1 MLINITS
8 GSQVGSFAF
17 NGEGFIILSA
27 LSYAFSSVLVSRYSK
42 SESPVALSGYQ
53 FMLGGAVMILAGLIF
68 GGRFK
73 VTSFPAFGVVI
84 YLALLSACAYTIWGI
99 LLKYNDVSSV
109 SVFGFMTP
117 VFGFALSSIIIKEHL
132 SQQLWL
138 TIIALVL
145 VCLGIL
151 CVNLNIDKL
160 KKHKNIEKE
169 KNE

>member
-1 MLINITS
+1 
-8 GSQVGSFAF
+8 
-17 NGEGFIILSA
+17 
-27 LSYAFSSVLVSRYSK
+27 
-42 SESPVALSGYQ
+42 
-53 FMLGGAVMILAGLIF
+53 MILAGLFF

-73 VTSFPAFGVVI
+73 VTSFPAFSVVI

-117 VFGFALSSIIIKEHL
+117 VFGFVLSSIILKEHL

-169 KNE
+169 KN